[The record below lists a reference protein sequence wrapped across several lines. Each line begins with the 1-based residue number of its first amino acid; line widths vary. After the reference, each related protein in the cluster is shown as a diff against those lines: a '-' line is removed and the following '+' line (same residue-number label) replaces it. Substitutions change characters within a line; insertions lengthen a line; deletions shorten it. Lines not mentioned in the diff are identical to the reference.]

1 MEIKYSS
8 LTLQQINIFLTA
20 AKYGNF
26 TKASEELHMSQSSVS
41 RNIVL
46 MEESLGIILFVR
58 VKKRVRLTE
67 AGEYLKK
74 ALVKPYAQLENVFNH
89 ALELQANSYKT
100 LKVCD
105 VDTTSPDHY
114 LFPVTELFEN
124 ENPEADLSI
133 ARKDPVSVIDD
144 LSAGKYDMAFHP
156 SVYSDAI
163 TQSGLEYQKFIDLK
177 PCLIISRRHSLYK
190 KPDLSYHDLIDN
202 PVVAVSGGKYSMYN
216 DYVKRIMKLIGM
228 EENPI
233 KVVDN
238 PFTVSTELSR
248 KDYVA
253 ILDEYYSPLGKE
265 AVRYVEITD
274 IPSFFGF
281 VIAYSPE
288 SNNPYIYR
296 FIRCCKQI
304 GFES

>member
-58 VKKRVRLTE
+58 IKKRVRLTA
-67 AGEYLKK
+67 AGEYLQK
-74 ALVKPYAQLENVFNH
+74 ALVKPYGQLESVFNH
-89 ALELQANSYKT
+89 ALEMQANAYKT

-105 VDTTSPDHY
+105 VDTTSPAHY
-114 LFPVTELFEN
+114 LFPITELFE
-124 ENPEADLSI
+124 EKFPDADLSI
-133 ARKDPVSVIDD
+133 ARKDPVIVIDD
-144 LSAGKYDMAFHP
+144 LAAGKYDMAFLP
-156 SVYSDAI
+156 SVYSDALK
-163 TQSGLEYQKFIDLK
+163 QAGLEFQKFIDLQ
-177 PCLIISRRHSLYK
+177 PCFLISKKHSLFSK
-190 KPDLSYHDLIDN
+190 TNLSYQDLTNN

-216 DYVKRIMKLIGM
+216 DYVKRIMKLTSM
-228 EENPI
+228 TDNPI
-233 KVVDN
+233 KIVDN

-248 KDYVA
+248 GDYVA

-265 AVRYVEITD
+265 SVRYIEIKD
-274 IPSFFGF
+274 IPSLFGF

-288 SNNPYIYR
+288 SKNPYIAE
-296 FIRCCKQI
+296 FIRCCRQI

>member
-46 MEESLGIILFVR
+46 MEESMGIILFVR
-58 VKKRVRLTE
+58 IKKRVRLTA
-67 AGEYLKK
+67 AGEYPQK
-74 ALVKPYAQLENVFNH
+74 ALVKPYGQLESVFNH
-89 ALELQANSYKT
+89 ALEMQANAYRT

-114 LFPVTELFEN
+114 LFPITELFEQKF
-124 ENPEADLSI
+124 PDADLSI
-133 ARKDPVSVIDD
+133 ARKDPVIVIDD
-144 LSAGKYDMAFHP
+144 LAAGKYDMAFLP
-156 SVYSDAI
+156 SVYSDALS
-163 TQSGLEYQKFIDLK
+163 QAGLVFDKFIDLQ
-177 PCLIISRRHSLYK
+177 PCMIISKRHSLFK
-190 KPDLSYHDLIDN
+190 KPDLTYHDLVEN
-202 PVVAVSGGKYSMYN
+202 PVVAVSEGKYSTYN
-216 DYVKRIMKLIGM
+216 AYVKRIMKLIGM
-228 EENPI
+228 DPAKI
-233 KVVDN
+233 KIVDN
-238 PFTVSTELSR
+238 PFTVSTEISR
-248 KDYVA
+248 GDYVA

-265 AVRYVEITD
+265 SVRYIEIGD
-274 IPSFFGF
+274 IPSLFGF

-288 SNNPYIYR
+288 SKNPYIAE
-296 FIRCCKQI
+296 FIRCCRQI